1 MTDDAQLEQAAELF
15 KALSTV
21 SRLRI
26 LTSLAGGEGSVGSLV
41 QSTGLSQPL
50 VSQHLRVLRSMNL
63 VTVSR
68 SGREAIY
75 ALTDEHDVV
84 QVALAAVKLA
94 HEASGGVASDEED
107 IPAAAAPVERKERG
121 RADRP
126 ARSGPSSG
134 RDAGGR
140 GAGGCPRRLR
150 PRRPRARWL
159 PAR

>member
-1 MTDDAQLEQAAELF
+1 MTDDAQLEQVAELF

-41 QSTGLSQPL
+41 EATGLSQPL

-75 ALTDEHDVV
+75 ALTDEH
-84 QVALAAVKLA
+84 VAHVIDDAIA
-94 HEASGGVASDEED
+94 HTVEVS
-107 IPAAAAPVERKERG
+107 PATNHRH
-121 RADRP
+121 
-126 ARSGPSSG
+126 
-134 RDAGGR
+134 
-140 GAGGCPRRLR
+140 
-150 PRRPRARWL
+150 
-159 PAR
+159 

>member
-1 MTDDAQLEQAAELF
+1 MHTCLCICMTDDAQLEQVAELF

-41 QSTGLSQPL
+41 QLTGLSQPL

-75 ALTDEHDVV
+75 ALTDEH
-84 QVALAAVKLA
+84 VAHVIDDAIA
-94 HEASGGVASDEED
+94 HTVEASPTTNHSH
-107 IPAAAAPVERKERG
+107 
-121 RADRP
+121 
-126 ARSGPSSG
+126 
-134 RDAGGR
+134 
-140 GAGGCPRRLR
+140 
-150 PRRPRARWL
+150 
-159 PAR
+159 